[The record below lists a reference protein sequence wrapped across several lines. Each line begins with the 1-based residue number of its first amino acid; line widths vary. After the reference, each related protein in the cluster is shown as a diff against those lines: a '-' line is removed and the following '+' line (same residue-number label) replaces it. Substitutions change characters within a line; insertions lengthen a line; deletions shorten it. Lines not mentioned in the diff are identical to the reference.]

1 MKQSQWSELNTTR
14 YYQYLNNIINDRGQ
28 WNIPKDEYKEGHHII
43 LQCFGGTGNTRSKD
57 PNIIWLYP
65 SEYYIAHKILAED
78 NDDYSIKMAFSM
90 MAFPKGTTKREPLS
104 AEEYEEARVIT
115 CGGHRVLTEE
125 HLAHI
130 RDKMKEIKE
139 SGVRKGIKKTEEHKQ
154 KIRESNKHPH
164 NVSEEGLLVLKSNSR
179 NYLASLSK
187 EEYEKHCKKL
197 SDIHKNK
204 LWYNNGIENVRCC
217 EGDEP
222 DGYARGRLKF
232 ETKGCNGYHWYNN
245 GVISILCATCP
256 NGLTKGRLVKQE
268 RERDKKGRFK
278 KHD

>member
-1 MKQSQWSELNTTR
+1 MEQLQWSELNTIR

-28 WNIPKDEYKEGHHII
+28 WNIPEGEYKEGHHII

-65 SEYYIAHKILAED
+65 SEHYIAHKILAED
-78 NDDYSIKMAFSM
+78 NNDYSIKMAFSM
-90 MAFPKGTTKREPLS
+90 MAFPKGSTKREPLS

-139 SGVRKGIKKTEEHKQ
+139 SGVRKGIKKTEDHK
-154 KIRESNKHPH
+154 KKLSESNKHPH

-204 LWYNNGIENVRCC
+204 LWYNNGIENVRCY

-222 DGYARGRLKF
+222 DGYVRGRLKF

-245 GVISILCATCP
+245 GVISTLCATCP
-256 NGLTKGRLVKQE
+256 DGWTEGMLVKQE
-268 RERDKKGRFK
+268 RERDEKGRFK
-278 KHD
+278 KRD

>member
-1 MKQSQWSELNTTR
+1 MEQLQWSELNTIR

-28 WNIPKDEYKEGHHII
+28 WNIPKGEYKEGHHII

-65 SEYYIAHKILAED
+65 SEHFIAHKILAED
-78 NDDYSIKMAFSM
+78 NDDYNIKMAFSM
-90 MAFPKGTTKREPLS
+90 MAFPKGSTKREPLS
-104 AEEYEEARVIT
+104 AEEYEEARILV

-139 SGVRKGIKKTEEHKQ
+139 SGARKGIKKTEEHKR
-154 KIRESNKHPH
+154 KLSESNKHPH
-164 NVSEEGLLVLKSNSR
+164 NISEEGLRVLRSNST
-179 NYLASLSK
+179 NYIASLSK

-197 SDIHKNK
+197 SDSHKNL
-204 LWYNNGIENVRCC
+204 LWYNNGIENVRCY

-222 DGYARGRLKF
+222 DGYVRGRLKF

-245 GVISILCATCP
+245 GVISTLCATCP
-256 NGLTKGRLVKQE
+256 DGWTKGMLVKQE
-268 RERDKKGRFK
+268 RERDEKGRFK
-278 KHD
+278 KRD